1 MHSMT
6 YGIGVSFSH
15 KESFTV
21 SHRRIYAVLPAAGR
35 SRRMGRPKLLLPLG
49 GSTVIARLVGAL
61 RAGGV
66 DDVIVVVRPDDTTL
80 QEAAEAAGAQVVCPE
95 NDPADMR
102 QSVQYAL
109 DYLAAERHPNAD
121 DGWMLIPADHPLVD
135 AKIVESLLASWR
147 AGAAPILIPTH
158 EGRRGHPTLFRWELS
173 DEVPRI
179 PPHQGLN
186 RLVHDH
192 ESHVQ
197 EFPVPSDHILLDLD
211 TLEDYERLQVEW
223 RRENE

>member
-1 MHSMT
+1 MLCANQ
-6 YGIGVSFSH
+6 
-15 KESFTV
+15 ESLTV
-21 SHRRIYAVLPAAGR
+21 GQRRMYAVLPAAGH

-49 GSTVIARLVGAL
+49 DSTVIARLVAAL
-61 RAGGV
+61 RTGGV
-66 DDVIVVVRPDDTTL
+66 DDVIVVTRPDDVAL
-80 QEAAEAAGAQVVCPE
+80 QQAAAAAGAQVVRPGA
-95 NDPADMR
+95 DPADMR

-109 DYLAAERHPNAD
+109 DYLAQQRQPAAD

-135 AKIVESLLASWR
+135 AEIIAGLLADWR
-147 AGAAPILIPTH
+147 AGTAPILIPTH
-158 EGRRGHPTLFRWELS
+158 AGRRGHPTLFRWALA

-192 ESHVQ
+192 DSDVQ
-197 EFPVPSDHILLDLD
+197 ECPVESDHILLDLD

-223 RRENE
+223 RRDNE